1 MGRHS
6 QAFTL
11 IELLVVVA
19 IIGILAAVGVVAYNG
34 YTGAAKK
41 AVVKANHKL
50 ILKTMLN
57 EFKKCELDSSSGIL
71 NMNGKNLIDCSDIIN
86 STSTKSNYGK
96 MRVGMKT
103 YFDDK
108 IENLYVPNRSAFIS
122 GRYQGSCS
130 PPDAKSYQG
139 LNEQG
144 VHHVAMGWVGN
155 KITFYIDTCI
165 ETSGKA
171 ISETFNVR
179 E

>member
-1 MGRHS
+1 
-6 QAFTL
+6 
-11 IELLVVVA
+11 
-19 IIGILAAVGVVAYNG
+19 
-34 YTGAAKK
+34 
-41 AVVKANHKL
+41 
-50 ILKTMLN
+50 
-57 EFKKCELDSSSGIL
+57 LDSSSGIL

-86 STSTKSNYGK
+86 STSAKSNYGK

-144 VHHVAMGWVGN
+144 VHHVAMGWVGS